1 MTLEDKG
8 WLLAPLARVEN
19 PCHERRHLW
28 HGFSTRAS
36 DPRLSLVAWITA
48 ALSLVLLAGADSRE
62 TDALFREDFKG
73 KLADGWAWVREDKT
87 SWKLGDG
94 FLQVRPLAG
103 NLWEGENGAKN
114 LLLRDP
120 PAGAK
125 SFVAEVTLSHT
136 PLAFG
141 EQSGLLWYADDDNYV
156 KLTKE
161 FYDDKTWVVL
171 AAERGGKAEYAE
183 AECRAEWVTL
193 RLTVTADGV
202 KGAFM
207 AVGGTDWKPVGDG
220 VMKFPRP
227 EKPRIGLTAHHG
239 PEGVQRWATF
249 THFRIAPTR

>member
-1 MTLEDKG
+1 L
-8 WLLAPLARVEN
+8 
-19 PCHERRHLW
+19 
-28 HGFSTRAS
+28 
-36 DPRLSLVAWITA
+36 LVAGITV
-48 ALSLVLLAGADSRE
+48 ALSLVLLAAADSRE
-62 TDALFREDFKG
+62 TDAVFRDDFKG
-73 KLADGWAWVREDKT
+73 KLADGWAWVREDKNA
-87 SWKLGDG
+87 WKLGDG
-94 FLQVRPLAG
+94 FLQVRPLPG

-114 LLLRDP
+114 LLLREP

-125 SFVAEVTLSHT
+125 AFVAEVTLSHT

-202 KGAFM
+202 SGAFM
-207 AVGGTDWKPVGDG
+207 AVGGTDWKPVGNG
-220 VMKFPRP
+220 VMKFPRA
-227 EKPRIGLTAHHG
+227 EKSRIGLTAHHG
-239 PEGVQRWATF
+239 PQGVERWATF
-249 THFRIAPTR
+249 TQFNVFAER